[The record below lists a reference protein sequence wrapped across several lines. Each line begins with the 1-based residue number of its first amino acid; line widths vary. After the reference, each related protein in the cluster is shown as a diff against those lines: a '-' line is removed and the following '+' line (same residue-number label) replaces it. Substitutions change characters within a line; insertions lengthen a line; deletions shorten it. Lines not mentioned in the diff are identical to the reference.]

1 MIRLLDFLENSKHT
15 CVDLKKKN
23 FDCQWTLMKS
33 DLKHIL
39 YILEIAPGPII
50 HLRSD
55 YTRIHLSIFCF
66 GLVFAVARYC
76 AGLSAIDKVFGV

>member
-1 MIRLLDFLENSKHT
+1 
-15 CVDLKKKN
+15 
-23 FDCQWTLMKS
+23 MKS

-39 YILEIAPGPII
+39 YILEIALGTII
-50 HLRSD
+50 HMRSD

-76 AGLSAIDKVFGV
+76 AGLSAIDKVFDVLLTMEIGVLTNTSCNSIPLDRQTTPFQ